1 MANVT
6 APQFQQDVNNTA
18 DWANGDENTTVTMRL
33 GQQADSPAKVIKRVD
48 DLAAAQREDIYEN
61 ATPLTIGNFTDGF
74 TYTALNQRGEF
85 GGDQYVFLGGL
96 DGLPHVVAPATD
108 PTLSPS
114 LYAKAN
120 YNDAASVANAN
131 GGNVQNQLDIKD
143 GLTVTEAIN
152 YAGIASLLGSRVW
165 LTDRHAWF
173 DIVLSSSFSG
183 DGDGMDELTSDVDVS
198 YGLKLDTRNDT
209 IKVVSL
215 GYKADEIQDNSNIV
229 QRADDLAVS
238 TFLQEVTF
246 PHSDKDALCSAT
258 INKSD
263 ATVWRKSGPNS
274 RSNGLPLGLKFTN
287 NGRGVNVQPT
297 GQTTFYGAAGFY
309 GLGLSNSET
318 NLAAYGVYNDVSGTP
333 GAARE
338 QTFADLK
345 IAGFVAG
352 NLYFNGGG
360 TNYFRR
366 VFSYRSEKSLWMNNT
381 SDCWFYACHFGS
393 GKAFTNPNSVN
404 TYGVYAVGSNGC
416 DNLSFTACRFQECI
430 NGVGFRGEGLHR
442 SNFTDCFWDGNDLGG
457 MDLGDFEDINI
468 TGGRMFRNGTTASKK
483 YGLLLFSTAGNSASG
498 LTIQGK
504 LFSQDFGGV
513 DERQDKGISFVNSGN
528 GLSNIQII
536 GVDTEK
542 LDTPLANLNNAQEVE
557 IVGCSK
563 KTLPKFQTLGDSNL
577 SWNYGYNGYHVRQNV
592 TLTADRDLTLNVG
605 ASPTGFTV
613 KVIRT
618 SGGAFNF
625 NVRSGVGTLLKALA
639 QNEWAEFAYNGTA
652 YELIQTGTL

>member
-1 MANVT
+1 MLT
-6 APQFQQDVNNTA
+6 CGTSTTA
-18 DWANGDENTTVTMRL
+18 DLLQVVNSNEKAVRAYL
-33 GQQADSPAKVIKRVD
+33 V
-48 DLAAAQREDIYEN
+48 AQG
-61 ATPLTIGNFTDGF
+61 LSGNFGFFNDGF
-74 TYTALNQRGEF
+74 TYAGV
-85 GGDQYVFLGGL
+85 GDVGIAP
-96 DGLPHVVAPATD
+96 DGTIWTYNGAIPFAVAPGTTPAEPD
-108 PTLSPS
+108 YSVES
-114 LYAKAN
+114 FSVFE
-120 YNDAASVANAN
+120 ASQITNSS
-131 GGNVQNQLDIKD
+131 GGTVQNQLDAKD
-143 GLTVTEAIN
+143 GLTVAQAIS
-152 YAGIASLLGSRVW
+152 YAEIAGLVGSSVYV
-165 LTDRHAWF
+165 TDRKANF
-173 DIVLSSSFSG
+173 IVVLASSFTG
-183 DGDGMDELTSDVDVS
+183 DGAGMDELTSTADPT
-198 YGLKLDTRNDT
+198 YGLKLDIRNDT

-215 GYKADEIQDNSNIV
+215 GYKADGVQDNSAIV

-246 PHSDKDALCSAT
+246 PHSDEDAICSGT

-263 ATVWRKSGPNS
+263 ATIWRKSGPNS

-318 NLAAYGVYNDVSGTP
+318 NLAAYGIYNDVSGTP

-366 VFSYRSEKSLWMNNT
+366 VFSYRSEKSLWMNNS
-381 SDCWFYACHFGS
+381 SDSWFYACHFGS
-393 GKAFTNPNSVN
+393 GKAFTNPNVVN
-404 TYGVYAVGSNGC
+404 TYGVYAVGANGC

-430 NGVGFRGEGLHR
+430 NGVGFRGERLHR

-504 LFSQDFGGV
+504 LFSQDFNGP
-513 DERQDKGISFVNSGN
+513 DEKQDKGISFVNSGN

-557 IVGCSK
+557 IVGCSA
-563 KTLPKFQTLGDSNL
+563 KTLPKFQTLGDASL
-577 SWNYGYNGYHVRQNV
+577 SWNYGYNGHHVRQNV

-613 KVIRT
+613 KVVRT

-625 NVRSGVGTLLKALA
+625 NVRTGVGTLLKALA

-652 YELIQTGTL
+652 YELIQSGSV